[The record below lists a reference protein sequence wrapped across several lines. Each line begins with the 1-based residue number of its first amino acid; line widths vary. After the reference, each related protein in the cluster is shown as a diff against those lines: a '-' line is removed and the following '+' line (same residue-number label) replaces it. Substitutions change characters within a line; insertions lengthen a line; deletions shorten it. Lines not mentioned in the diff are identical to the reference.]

1 MMDTAVDAVDPGI
14 GGELRLSGRKIC
26 KSFGPAQVL
35 FDVSI
40 DLRAGEV
47 HALLGE
53 NGAGKSTLVKI
64 LSGYHQPTEGELVLD
79 GANVS
84 FADSAVG
91 EAHGVILIHQELN
104 LAEQLTVEEN
114 IFLGREIKRGW
125 FLDKVAMRAEAK
137 RLLSQLQCN
146 VDPRARIRDLAV
158 SDRQMV
164 EIAKALSKKA
174 DILILDEPTAVLTGR
189 EVDIL
194 FDQIRR
200 LREQGV
206 AILYISHK
214 LDEIKA
220 IADRVTVLRDG
231 RHIITEPVAELTK
244 DDMARLMV
252 GRDITQM
259 FPDRVSD
266 TSAPIVLSV
275 RDLSL
280 AGQVRDASFDLHKGE
295 VLGFAGIVG
304 AGRTAL
310 MEAIIGLREK
320 SSGVIERNG
329 KPVRISSLQDAK
341 DCGIAYLTKDR
352 KGSGLLLNMDM
363 RPNLTLLALEK
374 FGRVILDRK
383 AEEAALERAIAAFDI
398 RAADRKA
405 KVGDFSGGNQQKLL
419 LAKVMETDPD
429 IVIIDEP
436 TRGIDIGTKSQIYH
450 FIGDLTDRGKS
461 VILLS
466 SEMPEM
472 LGLSDRI
479 AVMAAGRITGILEG
493 NDRNEHEIMRHA
505 TGISGQEGVSVH
517 ERT

>member
-1 MMDTAVDAVDPGI
+1 
-14 GGELRLSGRKIC
+14 
-26 KSFGPAQVL
+26 
-35 FDVSI
+35 
-40 DLRAGEV
+40 V
-47 HALLGE
+47 HE
-53 NGAGKSTLVKI
+53 
-64 LSGYHQPTEGELVLD
+64 
-79 GANVS
+79 
-84 FADSAVG
+84 
-91 EAHGVILIHQELN
+91 
-104 LAEQLTVEEN
+104 LAEQVGLPANLLTRLPHQLSGGQKARVG
-114 IFLGREIKRGW
+114 I
-125 FLDKVAMRAEAK
+125 ARA
-137 RLLSQLQCN
+137 
-146 VDPRARIRDLAV
+146 LAV
-158 SDRQMV
+158 SPR
-164 EIAKALSKKA
+164 L
-174 DILILDEPTAVLTGR
+174 LILDEPTAVLTGR
-189 EVDIL
+189 EVEIL

-231 RHIITEPVAELTK
+231 RHIVTEPVVDLSK

-252 GRDITQM
+252 GRDIKQM
-259 FPDRVSD
+259 FPHRVSD

-275 RDLSL
+275 RDLSVP
-280 AGQVRDASFDLHKGE
+280 GQVRDASFDLHKGE

-310 MEAIIGLREK
+310 MEAIIGLRER
-320 SSGVIERNG
+320 SSGTIERDG
-329 KPVRISSLQDAK
+329 KPVRIASLQDAK
-341 DCGIAYLTKDR
+341 NSGIAYLTKDR

-374 FGRVILDRK
+374 FGNVIVDRK
-383 AEEAALERAIAAFDI
+383 AEEAALEKAIEAFDI

-450 FIGDLTDRGKS
+450 FIGGLTDRGKS

-517 ERT
+517 E

>member
-1 MMDTAVDAVDPGI
+1 MTDAAVHAVNPGTEGNI
-14 GGELRLSGRKIC
+14 RLSGRKIC

-40 DLRAGEV
+40 DLYAGEV

-64 LSGYHQPTEGELVLD
+64 LSGYHEPTEGGLVLD
-79 GANVS
+79 GAEVS
-84 FADSAVG
+84 FADSEAG
-91 EAHGVILIHQELN
+91 EGHGVILIHQELN

-125 FLDKVAMRAEAK
+125 FLDKTAMRAEAK
-137 RLLSQLQCN
+137 RLLEQLQCD
-146 VDPRARIRDLAV
+146 VDPRTRIRDLSV

-189 EVDIL
+189 EVEIL

-231 RHIITEPVAELTK
+231 RHIVTEPVVGLSK

-252 GRDITQM
+252 GRDIKQM
-259 FPDRVSD
+259 FPHRVSD
-266 TSAPIVLSV
+266 TSAPVVLSV
-275 RDLSL
+275 RDLSVP
-280 AGQVRDASFDLHKGE
+280 GQVRDASFDLHKGE

-310 MEAIIGLREK
+310 MEAIIGLRER
-320 SSGVIERNG
+320 SSGTIERDG
-329 KPVRISSLQDAK
+329 APVRIASLQDAK
-341 DCGIAYLTKDR
+341 SSGIAYLTKDR

-374 FGRVILDRK
+374 FGRVIVDRK
-383 AEEAALERAIAAFDI
+383 AEEAALEKAIEAFDI

-517 ERT
+517 E

>member
-1 MMDTAVDAVDPGI
+1 MTDAAVHAVNPGTEGKI
-14 GGELRLSGRKIC
+14 RLSGRKIC

-40 DLRAGEV
+40 DLYAGEV

-64 LSGYHQPTEGELVLD
+64 LSGYHEPTEGGLVLD
-79 GANVS
+79 GAEVS
-84 FADSAVG
+84 FADSEAG
-91 EAHGVILIHQELN
+91 EGHGVILIHQELN

-125 FLDKVAMRAEAK
+125 FLDKTAMRAEAK
-137 RLLSQLQCN
+137 RLLDQLQCD
-146 VDPRARIRDLAV
+146 VDPRTRIRELSV

-189 EVDIL
+189 EVEIL

-231 RHIITEPVAELTK
+231 RHIVTEPVVGLSK

-252 GRDITQM
+252 GRDIKQM
-259 FPDRVSD
+259 FPHRVSD
-266 TSAPIVLSV
+266 TSAPVVLSV
-275 RDLSL
+275 RDLSVP
-280 AGQVRDASFDLHKGE
+280 GQVRDASFDLHKGE

-310 MEAIIGLREK
+310 MEAIIGLRER
-320 SSGVIERNG
+320 SSGTIERNG
-329 KPVRISSLQDAK
+329 APVRITSLQDAK
-341 DCGIAYLTKDR
+341 NSGIAYLTKDR

-374 FGRVILDRK
+374 FGRVIVDRK
-383 AEEAALERAIAAFDI
+383 AEEAALEKAIEAFDI

-517 ERT
+517 E

>member
-1 MMDTAVDAVDPGI
+1 MTDAAVHAVNPGTECNI
-14 GGELRLSGRKIC
+14 RLSGPKIC

-40 DLRAGEV
+40 DLHAGEV

-64 LSGYHQPTEGELVLD
+64 LSGYHEPTEGGLVLD
-79 GANVS
+79 GAEVS
-84 FADSAVG
+84 FSDSEAG
-91 EAHGVILIHQELN
+91 EGHGVILIHQELN
-104 LAEQLTVEEN
+104 LAEQLSVEEN

-125 FLDKVAMRAEAK
+125 FLDKTAMRAEVK
-137 RLLSQLQCN
+137 RLLDQLQCN
-146 VDPRARIRDLAV
+146 IDPRTRIRDLSV

-189 EVDIL
+189 EVEIL

-231 RHIITEPVAELTK
+231 RHIVTEPVVGLSK

-252 GRDITQM
+252 GRDIKQM
-259 FPDRVSD
+259 FPHRVSD
-266 TSAPIVLSV
+266 TSAPVVLSV
-275 RDLSL
+275 RDLSVP
-280 AGQVRDASFDLHKGE
+280 GQVRDASFDLHKGE

-310 MEAIIGLREK
+310 MEAIIGLRER
-320 SSGVIERNG
+320 SSGTIERDG
-329 KPVRISSLQDAK
+329 KPVRITSLQDAK
-341 DCGIAYLTKDR
+341 NSGIAYLTKDR

-374 FGRVILDRK
+374 FGNVIVDRK
-383 AEEAALERAIAAFDI
+383 AEEAALEKAIEAFDI

-505 TGISGQEGVSVH
+505 TGISGHEGVSVH
-517 ERT
+517 E

>member
-1 MMDTAVDAVDPGI
+1 MTDAAVHAVNPGTEGKI
-14 GGELRLSGRKIC
+14 RLSGRKIC

-40 DLRAGEV
+40 DLYAGEV

-64 LSGYHQPTEGELVLD
+64 LSGYHEPTEGGLVLD
-79 GANVS
+79 GAEVS
-84 FADSAVG
+84 FADSEAG
-91 EAHGVILIHQELN
+91 EGHGVILIHQELN

-125 FLDKVAMRAEAK
+125 FLDKTAMRAEAK
-137 RLLSQLQCN
+137 RLLEQLQCD
-146 VDPRARIRDLAV
+146 VDPRTRIRDLAV

-189 EVDIL
+189 EVEIL

-231 RHIITEPVAELTK
+231 RHIVTEPVVGLSK

-252 GRDITQM
+252 GRDIKQM
-259 FPDRVSD
+259 FPHRVSD

-275 RDLSL
+275 RDLSVP
-280 AGQVRDASFDLHKGE
+280 GQVRDASFDLHKGE

-310 MEAIIGLREK
+310 MEAIIGLRER
-320 SSGVIERNG
+320 SSGTIERDG
-329 KPVRISSLQDAK
+329 APVRITSLQDAK
-341 DCGIAYLTKDR
+341 NSGIAYLTKDR

-374 FGRVILDRK
+374 FGRVIVDRK
-383 AEEAALERAIAAFDI
+383 AEEAALEKAIEAFDI

-517 ERT
+517 E

>member
-1 MMDTAVDAVDPGI
+1 MTDAAVHAVNPGTEGNI
-14 GGELRLSGRKIC
+14 RLSGRKIC

-40 DLRAGEV
+40 DLHAGEV

-64 LSGYHQPTEGELVLD
+64 LSGYHEPTEGGLVLD
-79 GANVS
+79 GAEVS
-84 FADSAVG
+84 FADSEAG
-91 EAHGVILIHQELN
+91 EGHGVILIHQELN
-104 LAEQLTVEEN
+104 LAEQLSVEEN

-125 FLDKVAMRAEAK
+125 FLDKTAMRAEAK
-137 RLLSQLQCN
+137 RLLEQLQCD
-146 VDPRARIRDLAV
+146 VDPRTRIRDLSV

-189 EVDIL
+189 EVEIL

-231 RHIITEPVAELTK
+231 RHIVTEPVVGLSK

-252 GRDITQM
+252 GRDIKQM
-259 FPDRVSD
+259 FPHRVSD

-275 RDLSL
+275 RDLSVPV
-280 AGQVRDASFDLHKGE
+280 QVRDASFDLHKGE

-310 MEAIIGLREK
+310 MEAIIGLRER
-320 SSGVIERNG
+320 SSGTIERDG
-329 KPVRISSLQDAK
+329 KPVRITSLQDAK
-341 DCGIAYLTKDR
+341 NSGIAYLTKDR

-374 FGRVILDRK
+374 FGNVIVDRK
-383 AEEAALERAIAAFDI
+383 AEEAALEKAIEAFDI

-517 ERT
+517 E

>member
-1 MMDTAVDAVDPGI
+1 MTDPAVSLTGVGQARK
-14 GGELRLSGRKIC
+14 LRLSGQDIC

-35 FDVSI
+35 HDVSI
-40 DLRAGEV
+40 GLYSGEV

-64 LSGYHQPTEGELVLD
+64 LSGYHQPTSGQLVLD
-79 GANVS
+79 GHKTGFANS
-84 FADSAVG
+84 DAG
-91 EAHGVILIHQELN
+91 EKAGVILIHQELN

-114 IFLGREIKRGW
+114 IFLGREMTRGW
-125 FLDKVAMRAEAK
+125 FLDKVAMRSQA
-137 RLLSQLQCN
+137 RSLLDRLQC
-146 VDPRARIRDLAV
+146 DISPETRIRDLSV

-164 EIAKALSKKA
+164 EIAKALSKNA

-194 FDQIRR
+194 FGLIRR
-200 LREQGV
+200 LRAQGV

-220 IADRVTVLRDG
+220 IADMVTVLRDG
-231 RHIITEPVAELTK
+231 RHVATHAVADISK

-252 GRDITQM
+252 GRDIAQM
-259 FPDRVSD
+259 FPDRVAD
-266 TSAPIVLSV
+266 EQAPVVLSV
-275 RDLSL
+275 RNLSVP
-280 AGQVRDASFDLHKGE
+280 GIVHDASFDLRKGE

-310 MEAIIGLREK
+310 MEAIIGLRPQ
-320 SSGVIERNG
+320 SGGTIARNG
-329 KPVRISSLQDAK
+329 SDVAIASLSDAK
-341 DCGIAYLTKDR
+341 KYGIAYLTKDR
-352 KGSGLLLNMDM
+352 KGRGLLLNMDM

-374 FGRVILDRK
+374 FGSPLISRK
-383 AEEAALERAIAAFDI
+383 AEEDALEKAIAAFDI
-398 RAADRKA
+398 RAADSKTR
-405 KVGDFSGGNQQKLL
+405 VGDFSGGNQQKLL

-450 FIGDLTDRGKS
+450 FIGDLTAQGKS

-479 AVMAAGRITGILEG
+479 AVMAAGRITGILSG
-493 NDRNEHEIMRHA
+493 DDRNEHEIMRYA
-505 TGISGQEGVSVH
+505 TGISDKNGASPYEPS
-517 ERT
+517 

>member
-1 MMDTAVDAVDPGI
+1 MTDAAVHAVNPGTEGKI
-14 GGELRLSGRKIC
+14 RLSGRKIC

-40 DLRAGEV
+40 DLYAGEV

-64 LSGYHQPTEGELVLD
+64 LSGYHEPTEGGLVLD
-79 GANVS
+79 GAEVS
-84 FADSAVG
+84 FADSEAG
-91 EAHGVILIHQELN
+91 EGHGVILIHQELN
-104 LAEQLTVEEN
+104 LAEQLSVEEN

-125 FLDKVAMRAEAK
+125 FLDKTAMRAEAK
-137 RLLSQLQCN
+137 KLLDQLQCD
-146 VDPRARIRDLAV
+146 VDPRTRIRDLAV

-189 EVDIL
+189 EVEIL

-231 RHIITEPVAELTK
+231 RHIVTEPVVGLSK

-252 GRDITQM
+252 GRDIKQM
-259 FPDRVSD
+259 FPHRVSD

-275 RDLSL
+275 RDLSVP
-280 AGQVRDASFDLHKGE
+280 GQVRDASFDLHKGE

-310 MEAIIGLREK
+310 MEAIIGLRER
-320 SSGVIERNG
+320 SSGTIERNG
-329 KPVRISSLQDAK
+329 APVRIASLQDAK
-341 DCGIAYLTKDR
+341 NSGIAYLTKDR

-374 FGRVILDRK
+374 FGRVIVDRK
-383 AEEAALERAIAAFDI
+383 AEEAALEKAIEAFDI

-517 ERT
+517 E

>member
-1 MMDTAVDAVDPGI
+1 MSDTAAHAVKPDAEGRV
-14 GGELRLSGRKIC
+14 RLSGRKIC
-26 KSFGPAQVL
+26 KSFGLAQVL

-40 DLRAGEV
+40 DLHAGEV

-64 LSGYHQPTEGELVLD
+64 LSGYHQPSSGELILD
-79 GANVS
+79 QKPVT
-84 FADSAVG
+84 FDDSEVG

-125 FLDKVAMRAEAK
+125 FLDKAAMRAEAK
-137 RLLSQLQCN
+137 KLLDQLQCDI
-146 VDPRARIRDLAV
+146 DPRTRIRDLAV

-194 FDQIRR
+194 FDQIKR
-200 LREQGV
+200 LRAQGV
-206 AILYISHK
+206 GILYISHK

-231 RHIITEPVAELTK
+231 QHIATETVAELEK

-252 GRDITQM
+252 GRDIQQM
-259 FPDRVSD
+259 FPDRHAD
-266 TSAPIVLSV
+266 DGAEIALSV
-275 RDLSL
+275 RDVSVDGL
-280 AGQVRDASFDLHKGE
+280 VRDASFDLRRGE

-310 MEAIIGLREK
+310 MEAIIGLRER
-320 SSGVIERNG
+320 SSGQIERNG
-329 KPVRISSLQDAK
+329 TPVKITSLQDAK
-341 DCGIAYLTKDR
+341 KCGIAYLTKDR

-374 FGRVILDRK
+374 FGRVFLNRK
-383 AEEAALERAIAAFDI
+383 AEEDALETAIEAFDI
-398 RAADRKA
+398 RAADRKS

-479 AVMAAGRITGILEG
+479 AVMAGGRITGILVG
-493 NDRNEHEIMRHA
+493 DGRNEHEIMRHA
-505 TGISGQEGVSVH
+505 TGISGKQGASVH
-517 ERT
+517 E

>member
-1 MMDTAVDAVDPGI
+1 MTDAAVHAVNPDPDARV
-14 GGELRLSGRKIC
+14 RLSGREIC

-64 LSGYHQPTEGELVLD
+64 LSGYHQPSGGNLTLD
-79 GANVS
+79 QAPVT
-84 FADSAVG
+84 FEDSEVA
-91 EAHGVILIHQELN
+91 ENHGVILIHQELN

-125 FLDKVAMRAEAK
+125 FLDKAAMRLESK
-137 RLLSQLQCN
+137 KLLDQLQCD
-146 VDPRARIRDLAV
+146 VDPRARIKDLAV

-164 EIAKALSKKA
+164 EIAKALSKNA

-194 FDQIRR
+194 FDQIKR

-231 RHIITEPVAELTK
+231 RLITTEPVAEVEK

-252 GRDITQM
+252 GRDIKQM
-259 FPDRVSD
+259 FPDREPVEAHD
-266 TSAPIVLSV
+266 VAMSV
-275 RDLSL
+275 RNVSVD
-280 AGQVRDASFDLHKGE
+280 GQVRDASFDLRRGE

-310 MEAIIGLREK
+310 MEAIIGLRDRTE
-320 SSGVIERNG
+320 GEIERNG
-329 KPVRISSLQDAK
+329 TPVSIHSLQDAK
-341 DCGIAYLTKDR
+341 DCKIAYLTKDR

-374 FGRVILDRK
+374 FGTFIIDRK
-383 AEEAALERAIAAFDI
+383 AEEAALAKAIESFDI
-398 RAADRKA
+398 RAADPKT

-419 LAKVMETDPD
+419 LAKVMETDPEV
-429 IVIIDEP
+429 VIIDEP

-450 FIGDLTDRGKS
+450 FIGDLTKRGKS

-505 TGISGQEGVSVH
+505 TGISGKQGVSVH
-517 ERT
+517 E

>member
-1 MMDTAVDAVDPGI
+1 MTDAAVHAVNPGI
-14 GGELRLSGRKIC
+14 GGEVRLSGRKIC

-40 DLRAGEV
+40 DLHAGEV

-64 LSGYHQPTEGELVLD
+64 LSGYHEPTEGELVLD
-79 GANVS
+79 GKSIS
-84 FADSAVG
+84 FADSEAG
-91 EAHGVILIHQELN
+91 EGHGVILIHQELN

-125 FLDKVAMRAEAK
+125 FLDKTAMRAEAK
-137 RLLSQLQCN
+137 KLLEQLQCD
-146 VDPRARIRDLAV
+146 VDPRTRIRDLSV

-189 EVDIL
+189 EVEIL

-231 RHIITEPVAELTK
+231 RHIVTEPVVDLSK

-252 GRDITQM
+252 GRDIKQM
-259 FPDRVSD
+259 FPHRVSD

-275 RDLSL
+275 RDLSVP
-280 AGQVRDASFDLHKGE
+280 GQVRDASFDLHKGE

-310 MEAIIGLREK
+310 MEAIIGLRER
-320 SSGVIERNG
+320 SSGTIERDG
-329 KPVRISSLQDAK
+329 KPVRIASLQDAK
-341 DCGIAYLTKDR
+341 NSGIAYLTKDR

-374 FGRVILDRK
+374 FGSVIVDRK
-383 AEEAALERAIAAFDI
+383 AEEAALEKAIEAFDI

-450 FIGDLTDRGKS
+450 FIGGLTDRGKS

-517 ERT
+517 E

>member
-1 MMDTAVDAVDPGI
+1 MTDAAVHAVNPGTEGKI
-14 GGELRLSGRKIC
+14 RLSGRKIC

-35 FDVSI
+35 FDVSV
-40 DLRAGEV
+40 DLYAGEV

-64 LSGYHQPTEGELVLD
+64 LSGYHEPTEGGLVLD
-79 GANVS
+79 GAEVS
-84 FADSAVG
+84 FADSEAG
-91 EAHGVILIHQELN
+91 EGHGVILIHQELN
-104 LAEQLTVEEN
+104 LAEQLSVEEN

-125 FLDKVAMRAEAK
+125 FLDKTAMRAEAK
-137 RLLSQLQCN
+137 RLLDQLQCD
-146 VDPRARIRDLAV
+146 VDPRTRIRDLSV

-189 EVDIL
+189 EVEIL

-231 RHIITEPVAELTK
+231 RHIVTEPVVDLSK

-252 GRDITQM
+252 GRDIKQM
-259 FPDRVSD
+259 FPHRVSD

-275 RDLSL
+275 RDLSVP
-280 AGQVRDASFDLHKGE
+280 GQVRDASFDLHKGE

-310 MEAIIGLREK
+310 MEAIIGLRER
-320 SSGVIERNG
+320 SSGTIERDG
-329 KPVRISSLQDAK
+329 KPVRIASLQDAK
-341 DCGIAYLTKDR
+341 NSGIAYLTKDR

-374 FGRVILDRK
+374 FGSVIVDRK
-383 AEEAALERAIAAFDI
+383 AEEAALEKAIEAFDI

-517 ERT
+517 E

>member
-1 MMDTAVDAVDPGI
+1 MTDAAVHAVNPGTEGKI
-14 GGELRLSGRKIC
+14 RLSGRKIC

-40 DLRAGEV
+40 DLYAGEV

-64 LSGYHQPTEGELVLD
+64 LSGYHEPTEGGLVLD
-79 GANVS
+79 GAEVS
-84 FADSAVG
+84 FADSEAG
-91 EAHGVILIHQELN
+91 EGHGVILIHQELN
-104 LAEQLTVEEN
+104 LAEQLSVEEN

-125 FLDKVAMRAEAK
+125 FLDKTAMRAEVK
-137 RLLSQLQCN
+137 RLLEQLQCN
-146 VDPRARIRDLAV
+146 IDPRTRIRDLAV

-189 EVDIL
+189 EVEIL

-231 RHIITEPVAELTK
+231 RHIVTEPVAGLSK

-252 GRDITQM
+252 GRDIKQM
-259 FPDRVSD
+259 FPHRVSD
-266 TSAPIVLSV
+266 TSAPVVLSV
-275 RDLSL
+275 RDLSVP
-280 AGQVRDASFDLHKGE
+280 GQVRDASFDLHKGE

-310 MEAIIGLREK
+310 MEAIIGLRER
-320 SSGVIERNG
+320 SSGTIERDG
-329 KPVRISSLQDAK
+329 KPVRITSLQDAK
-341 DCGIAYLTKDR
+341 NSGIAYLTKDR

-374 FGRVILDRK
+374 FGNVIVDRK
-383 AEEAALERAIAAFDI
+383 AEEAALEKAIEAFDI

-517 ERT
+517 E

>member
-1 MMDTAVDAVDPGI
+1 MKNAAKNAAEPVVSGQ
-14 GGELRLSGRKIC
+14 LRLSARQIC
-26 KSFGPAQVL
+26 KSFGAAQVL
-35 FDVSI
+35 FDVPI
-40 DLRAGEV
+40 DLYAGEV

-64 LSGYHQPTEGELVLD
+64 LSGYHAPDSGEIVLD
-79 GANVS
+79 GSPVS
-84 FADSAVG
+84 FDSSEDG
-91 EAHGVILIHQELN
+91 EARGIILIHQELN
-104 LAEQLTVEEN
+104 LADQLTVEEN
-114 IFLGREIKRGW
+114 IFLGREMTRGW
-125 FLDKVAMRAEAK
+125 FLDKAAMRDEAA
-137 RLLSQLQCN
+137 RLLAGLQCDI
-146 VDPRARIRDLAV
+146 DPCTRIRDLPV

-164 EIAKALSKKA
+164 EIAKALSKQA

-200 LREQGV
+200 LRERGV

-231 RHIITEPVAELTK
+231 SHITTQAVAGLEK

-252 GRDITQM
+252 GRDIAQM
-259 FPDRVSD
+259 FPDQIAD
-266 TSAPIVLSV
+266 PSAPVVLSV
-275 RDLSL
+275 RNLSVP
-280 AGQVRDASFDLHKGE
+280 GQVYDAGFDLRRGE

-310 MEAIIGLREK
+310 MEAIIGLRPR
-320 SSGVIERNG
+320 SSGAILRDGQPVVIDNLR
-329 KPVRISSLQDAK
+329 DAGR
-341 DCGIAYLTKDR
+341 CGIAYLTKDR
-352 KGSGLLLNMDM
+352 KGSGLLLNMEM
-363 RPNLTLLALEK
+363 RPNLTLLALDR
-374 FGRVILDRK
+374 FGRFLLNRK
-383 AEEAALERAIAAFDI
+383 AEDAALEKAIAAFDI
-398 RAADRKA
+398 RAADRTT

-419 LAKVMETDPD
+419 LAKVMECNPD

-450 FIGDLTDRGKS
+450 FIGDLTAQGKS

-466 SEMPEM
+466 SEMTEM

-479 AVMAAGRITGILEG
+479 IVMAAGRITGILDGE
-493 NDRNEHEIMRHA
+493 DRTEHQIMRHA
-505 TGISGQEGVSVH
+505 TGISDNQGVSVH
-517 ERT
+517 G

>member
-1 MMDTAVDAVDPGI
+1 MTDAAVHAVNPDPDARV
-14 GGELRLSGRKIC
+14 RLSGRQIC

-64 LSGYHQPTEGELVLD
+64 LSGYHQPTSGDLTLD
-79 GANVS
+79 QAPVT
-84 FADSAVG
+84 FEDSEVA
-91 EAHGVILIHQELN
+91 ENHGVILIHQELN

-125 FLDKVAMRAEAK
+125 FLDKAAMRLESK
-137 RLLSQLQCN
+137 KLLDQLQCD
-146 VDPRARIRDLAV
+146 VDPRARIKDLAV

-164 EIAKALSKKA
+164 EIAKALSKNA

-194 FDQIRR
+194 FDQIKR

-231 RHIITEPVAELTK
+231 HLITTEPVAEVEK

-252 GRDITQM
+252 GRDIKQM
-259 FPDRVSD
+259 FPDREPVEAHD
-266 TSAPIVLSV
+266 VAMSV
-275 RDLSL
+275 RDVSVE
-280 AGQVRDASFDLHKGE
+280 GQVRDASFDLRRGE

-310 MEAIIGLREK
+310 MEAIIGLRDRT
-320 SSGVIERNG
+320 SGDIARNG
-329 KPVRISSLQDAK
+329 KIVPINSLQDAK
-341 DCGIAYLTKDR
+341 KCGIAYLTKDR

-374 FGRVILDRK
+374 FGTFIIDRK
-383 AEEAALERAIAAFDI
+383 AEEAALAKAIEAFDI
-398 RAADRKA
+398 RAADPKT

-419 LAKVMETDPD
+419 LAKVMETDPEV
-429 IVIIDEP
+429 VIIDEP

-450 FIGDLTDRGKS
+450 FIGDLTKRGKS

-505 TGISGQEGVSVH
+505 TGISGKQGVSVH
-517 ERT
+517 E

>member
-1 MMDTAVDAVDPGI
+1 MTDAAVNAVNPDQDRSV
-14 GGELRLSGRKIC
+14 RLSGRQIC
-26 KSFGPAQVL
+26 KSFGSAQVL

-40 DLRAGEV
+40 DLHAGEV

-64 LSGYHQPTEGELVLD
+64 LSGYHQPTSGELVLD
-79 GANVS
+79 HAPVV
-84 FADSAVG
+84 FPDSEVG
-91 EAHGVILIHQELN
+91 EKSGVILIHQELN

-125 FLDKVAMRAEAK
+125 FLDKAAMRAETRK
-137 RLLSQLQCN
+137 LMDQLQCDIN
-146 VDPRARIRDLAV
+146 PRTRIRDLAV

-189 EVDIL
+189 EVEIL

-214 LDEIKA
+214 LDEIKTL
-220 IADRVTVLRDG
+220 ADRVTVLRDG
-231 RHIITEPVAELTK
+231 RHITTQPVADLEK

-252 GRDITQM
+252 GRDISQM
-259 FPDRVSD
+259 FPERRVHEEAD
-266 TSAPIVLSV
+266 VVLSV
-275 RDLSL
+275 RGLSVS
-280 AGQVRDASFDLHKGE
+280 GQVRDASFDLKRGE

-310 MEAIIGLREK
+310 MEAIIGIRDRQ
-320 SSGVIERNG
+320 SGDIERDG
-329 KPVRISSLQDAK
+329 QPVTISSLQDAK
-341 DCGIAYLTKDR
+341 KCGIAYLTKDR

-374 FGRVILDRK
+374 FGRVLIDRK
-383 AEEAALERAIAAFDI
+383 AEEAALDKAIEAFDI
-398 RAADRKA
+398 RAADPKT

-419 LAKVMETDPD
+419 LAKVMETDPE

-479 AVMAAGRITGILEG
+479 AVMAAGHITGILEG
-493 NDRNEHEIMRHA
+493 NDRTEHEIMRHA
-505 TGISGQEGVSVH
+505 TGISGKQGVSVH
-517 ERT
+517 E

>member
-1 MMDTAVDAVDPGI
+1 MSDAANHAVNSDQQAQI
-14 GGELRLSGRKIC
+14 RLSGRQIC
-26 KSFGPAQVL
+26 KSFGSAQVL

-40 DLRAGEV
+40 DLYAGEV

-64 LSGYHQPTEGELVLD
+64 LSGYHQPTSGELVLD
-79 GANVS
+79 HAPVE
-84 FADSAVG
+84 FLDSEIG
-91 EAHGVILIHQELN
+91 ENHGVILIHQELN

-125 FLDKVAMRAEAK
+125 FLDKATMRLEAK
-137 RLLSQLQCN
+137 KLLDQLQCD
-146 VDPRARIRDLAV
+146 VDPRTRIRDLPV

-194 FDQIRR
+194 FEQIKR

-231 RHIITEPVAELTK
+231 RHITTEPVSGLEK

-252 GRDITQM
+252 GRDIKQM
-259 FPDRVSD
+259 FPDREPVKASD
-266 TSAPIVLSV
+266 IALSV
-275 RDLSL
+275 RGLSVD
-280 AGQVRDASFDLHKGE
+280 GQVRDASFDLRRGE

-320 SSGVIERNG
+320 SSGQIEHNG
-329 KPVRISSLQDAK
+329 SPVEIHSLQDAK
-341 DCGIAYLTKDR
+341 KCGIAYLTKDR

-374 FGRVILDRK
+374 FGRVIIDRK
-383 AEEAALERAIAAFDI
+383 AEEAALEAAIEAFDI
-398 RAADRKA
+398 RAADRKS

-450 FIGDLTDRGKS
+450 FIGDLTNRGKS

-505 TGISGQEGVSVH
+505 TGISGKQGVSVH
-517 ERT
+517 E

>member
-1 MMDTAVDAVDPGI
+1 MTDAAVHAVNPDQDARV
-14 GGELRLSGRKIC
+14 RLSGRQIC

-64 LSGYHQPTEGELVLD
+64 LSGYHQPTSGDLTLD
-79 GANVS
+79 QSPVT
-84 FADSAVG
+84 FEDSEIA
-91 EAHGVILIHQELN
+91 ENHGVILIHQELN

-125 FLDKVAMRAEAK
+125 FLDKAAMRSEAK
-137 RLLSQLQCN
+137 KLLDQLQCD
-146 VDPRARIRDLAV
+146 VDPRARIKDLAV

-164 EIAKALSKKA
+164 EIAKALSKNA

-194 FDQIRR
+194 FDQIKR

-231 RHIITEPVAELTK
+231 HLITTEPVADVEK

-252 GRDITQM
+252 GRDIKQM
-259 FPDRVSD
+259 FPDREPVEAD
-266 TSAPIVLSV
+266 DIALSV
-275 RDLSL
+275 RGVCVD
-280 AGQVRDASFDLHKGE
+280 GQVRDASFDLRRGE

-310 MEAIIGLREK
+310 MEAIIGLRDRTE
-320 SSGVIERNG
+320 GEIERNG
-329 KPVRISSLQDAK
+329 APVTIHNLQDAK
-341 DCGIAYLTKDR
+341 KCGIAYLTKDR

-374 FGRVILDRK
+374 FGKLIIDRK
-383 AEEAALERAIAAFDI
+383 AEEAALERAIEAFDI
-398 RAADRKA
+398 RAADPKT

-419 LAKVMETDPD
+419 LAKVMETDPEV
-429 IVIIDEP
+429 VIIDEP

-450 FIGDLTDRGKS
+450 FIGDLTKRGKS

-505 TGISGQEGVSVH
+505 TGISGKQGVSVH
-517 ERT
+517 E

>member
-1 MMDTAVDAVDPGI
+1 MTDAAVHAVDTDQQARV
-14 GGELRLSGRKIC
+14 RLSGREIC

-64 LSGYHQPTEGELVLD
+64 LSGYHQPTSGELILD
-79 GANVS
+79 GAPVE
-84 FADSAVG
+84 FADSEIG
-91 EAHGVILIHQELN
+91 ENHGVILIHQELN

-125 FLDKVAMRAEAK
+125 FLDKAAMRAEAK
-137 RLLSQLQCN
+137 KLLDQLQCD
-146 VDPRARIRDLAV
+146 VDPRTRIKDLAV

-164 EIAKALSKKA
+164 EIAKALSKNA

-194 FDQIRR
+194 FDQVKR

-231 RHIITEPVAELTK
+231 RLITSEPVADLEK

-252 GRDITQM
+252 GRDIKQM
-259 FPDRVSD
+259 FPDREPVEASD
-266 TSAPIVLSV
+266 VALSV
-275 RDLSL
+275 RDVSVE
-280 AGQVRDASFDLHKGE
+280 GQVRDASFDLRRGE

-310 MEAIIGLREK
+310 MEAIIGLRERT
-320 SSGVIERNG
+320 SGEIKRNG
-329 KPVRISSLQDAK
+329 NTVSINSLQDAK
-341 DCGIAYLTKDR
+341 KCRIAYLTKDR

-374 FGRVILDRK
+374 FGSVIIDRK
-383 AEEAALERAIAAFDI
+383 AEEAALANAIEAFDI
-398 RAADRKA
+398 RAADPKT

-419 LAKVMETDPD
+419 LAKVMETDPE

-450 FIGDLTDRGKS
+450 FIGDLTKRGKS

-505 TGISGQEGVSVH
+505 TGISGKQGVSVH
-517 ERT
+517 E